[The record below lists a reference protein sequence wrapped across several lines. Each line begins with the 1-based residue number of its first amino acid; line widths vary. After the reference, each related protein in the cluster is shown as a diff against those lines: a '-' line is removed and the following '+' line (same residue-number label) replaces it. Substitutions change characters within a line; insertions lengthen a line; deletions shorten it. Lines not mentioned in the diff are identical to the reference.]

1 MLSSTRL
8 DPPRPVPDPLAVAA
22 QVRLRVEAAMGSLNI
37 SAIAPG
43 FLDRMTKFAETLAI
57 WGARTNLT
65 ARPGDPAE
73 VAFHIIE
80 SLMPLALDWEPA
92 AYPLRAALSRATRV
106 LDVGS
111 GAGFPGL
118 VLASA
123 SAARFT
129 LFEAR
134 RKRAS
139 FLRTAS
145 TEMGLSNVTVEQRH
159 LSPAALNGDFDIAI
173 TRALGP
179 PADFYAIAAA
189 ALVKGGTA
197 ILYANPTQRLDLPA
211 ARSVGLGDEAR
222 VPYQLR
228 RGQSAVSRM
237 LVLWRKL

>member
-1 MLSSTRL
+1 MR
-8 DPPRPVPDPLAVAA
+8 A
-22 QVRLRVEAAMGSLNI
+22 LNV

-43 FLDRMTKFAETLAI
+43 FRDRMTKFAETLAI
-57 WGARTNLT
+57 WGARMNLT
-65 ARPGDPAE
+65 AQPGDPAE
-73 VAFHIIE
+73 IAFHIID
-80 SLMPLALDWEPA
+80 SLMPIALESEPA
-92 AYPLRAALSRATRV
+92 AYPLRAVFSGAKRM

-123 SAARFT
+123 CAAHVT
-129 LFEAR
+129 LVEAR

-145 TEMGLSNVTVEQRH
+145 IEMGLSNVTVEQSH
-159 LSPAALNGDFDIAI
+159 LSPANLNGDFDIAI

-197 ILYANPTQRLDLPA
+197 ILYANPTQRLDSPA
-211 ARSVGLGDEAR
+211 ARSFGLGAEAR
-222 VPYQLR
+222 VTYQLR
-228 RGQSAVSRM
+228 RGQAAVSRI